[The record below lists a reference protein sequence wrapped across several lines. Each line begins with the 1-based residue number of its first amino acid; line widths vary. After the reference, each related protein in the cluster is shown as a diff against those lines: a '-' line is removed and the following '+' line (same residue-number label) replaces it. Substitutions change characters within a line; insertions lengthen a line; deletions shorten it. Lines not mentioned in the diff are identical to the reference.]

1 MDFKDYKAGTFKS
14 QGDYKTF
21 SPAVINHTWNW
32 SDPRIN
38 VLLEEANTALGELNA
53 FSKIVP
59 NIELFIRMHVVKEAT
74 DSSKIEGTKTEVDEA
89 FLDRDSI
96 DPDKQDDWE
105 EVQNYIKAVDFSVS
119 KLKEI
124 PLSLRLLRD
133 THKVLMTGV
142 RGRNK
147 APGEFRKVQ
156 NWIGGRSPADAK
168 FVPPSPD
175 EVLDLM
181 SDMEAFLHNEEIHVP
196 HLVRIAI
203 AHYQFETIHPFLD
216 GNGRTGRLLITLYL
230 IAKGMLDYPT
240 LYLSDYLQKKRQE
253 YFDNLN
259 AARANNDLQYWVIFF
274 LGAVI
279 ETARKG
285 TRVFKSILD
294 LRAALDSEL
303 NSLGRRQASAALLLQ
318 YLFKNPVISTASL
331 PAIEGIT
338 DRTQRTVLKDLVGL
352 GVITETT
359 GFKRNKIYR
368 FSRYLDLFEQLKDST
383 SEEDLTFHKGGTYG
397 K

>member
-1 MDFKDYKAGTFKS
+1 MDFKDYKAGSLKP

-21 SPAVINHTWNW
+21 SPAAINHIWNW

-74 DSSKIEGTKTEVDEA
+74 DSSKIEGTKTEFDEA

-96 DPDKQDDWE
+96 DPEKQDDWE
-105 EVQNYIKAVDFSVS
+105 EVQNYIKAVDFAVL

-181 SDMEAFLHNEEIHVP
+181 SDLEAFLHNEEIHVP

-230 IAKGMLDYPT
+230 ITKGMLDYPT
-240 LYLSDYLQKKRQE
+240 LYLSDYLQRKRQE

-279 ETARKG
+279 ETAKKG
-285 TRVFKSILD
+285 TKVFSSILD
-294 LRAALDSEL
+294 LKQEMDSILPEFGKRQISV
-303 NSLGRRQASAALLLQ
+303 SLVIEH
-318 YLFKNPVISTASL
+318 LFRSPVIVASRGFT
-331 PAIEGIT
+331 IEGIAERT
-338 DRTQRTVLKDLVGL
+338 LRGILPLLVESGIIKEVTGRGRDRVYQFD
-352 GVITETT
+352 
-359 GFKRNKIYR
+359 
-368 FSRYLDLFEQLKDST
+368 RYLKLFKV
-383 SEEDLTFHKGGTYG
+383 EDAE
-397 K
+397 